1 MTIKVETGNPLIDN
15 MELDNVQ
22 TRLEKE
28 IMKDKNQ
35 QIIKEQKEQEQKML
49 AAGGGKKMD
58 ELHEESSSD
67 EEVVVEE
74 KPSGIIQPRF
84 KLVYAYPVDMG
95 DSWGGYTTS
104 QMDHEKMMRAR
115 VPTEITITIN
125 LKWADN
131 MKGSNLDINEGTLIF
146 EIPELYYLDIQ
157 LKYKVDQDGGSAKF
171 DKTKK
176 ELKIVLPVTG
186 LNERSAAEAEIH
198 YQKWVVEQEIK
209 MKELQLQ
216 GDDQMEDDTAGP
228 IEITDDVD

>member
-1 MTIKVETGNPLIDN
+1 
-15 MELDNVQ
+15 ME
-22 TRLEKE
+22 
-28 IMKDKNQ
+28 
-35 QIIKEQKEQEQKML
+35 
-49 AAGGGKKMD
+49 

-67 EEVVVEE
+67 EEVVIEE

-104 QMDHEKMMRAR
+104 KMDHEKMMRAR
-115 VPTEITITIN
+115 IPTEITITIN

-146 EIPELYYLDIQ
+146 EIPELYYLDLQ

-186 LNERSAAEAEIH
+186 LNERSAAEAEKQ
-198 YQKWVVEQEIK
+198 YQIFVVDQEKRI
-209 MKELQLQ
+209 KELQLQ
-216 GDDQMEDDTAGP
+216 GDNQLEEDETAGP
-228 IEITDDVD
+228 IEITDDVDQAA